1 MKNKNMEDYVLTER
15 DFYPP
20 ADYRFWESN
29 VEDIIGGDNFADF
42 CKDYFKLLDEEEYF
56 ES

>member
-1 MKNKNMEDYVLTER
+1 MEDYVLTER

-42 CKDYFKLLDEEEYF
+42 CKDYFKLLEEEEYF